1 MSKSSTSTTSSKQNK
16 KRNIQQQTKSIPKT
30 TINLQ
35 KSYHNYYPL
44 VPNITSYFHPKPKLV
59 KKPTPSSLLIKQ
71 IKKSSN
77 SIRLKLKKQEKK
89 EQSPYLN
96 QSPLF
101 ISPIILRTPKRQSS
115 NNIDIGNDKS
125 STSNDNTS
133 TSFSYCMSSTSE
145 LSDSFNISLPNL
157 DKELRALTTTTLQSP
172 SKPYQYQTQ
181 HETKYPSITI
191 PSGIAKL
198 ILIDSKKSR
207 PNKSPLPA
215 YYPPSDTL
223 SFSNQS
229 SLSTSSKPS
238 FNLSK
243 EINTQHNGK
252 QKEIFIKNYR
262 SNTSQTILPKSNI
275 TKQLISNT
283 IAKDILTSPIHHT
296 PRIYNPLKHQQ
307 GIWSYSRLYQH
318 CPSYPG
324 ISPKDSM
331 STISQDDQHSI
342 SSSSTS
348 NSSNNVSNSNIM
360 LCLTTNANDNIEN
373 KSTIKQYRKVIS
385 KKYNHLIQ
393 HQIKSFI
400 NYSGKHCKTVTTEQQ
415 SLNLPT
421 NKFNGSRSEIIQ
433 EYDSVYGD
441 PLIDKEDS
449 STRILY
455 QNSGSIGLSN
465 TAHTLEVIC
474 EFTHKTKADIL
485 CLAETNTHW
494 KHTATK
500 NKLLQVTKQFWKR
513 SKIQTS
519 ETITQWTSINKP
531 GGTMMLSSPKLTSRV
546 ISSGEDEE
554 GYGRWSY
561 TTYGGKNNT

>member
-1 MSKSSTSTTSSKQNK
+1 
-16 KRNIQQQTKSIPKT
+16 
-30 TINLQ
+30 
-35 KSYHNYYPL
+35 
-44 VPNITSYFHPKPKLV
+44 
-59 KKPTPSSLLIKQ
+59 
-71 IKKSSN
+71 
-77 SIRLKLKKQEKK
+77 
-89 EQSPYLN
+89 
-96 QSPLF
+96 
-101 ISPIILRTPKRQSS
+101 
-115 NNIDIGNDKS
+115 
-125 STSNDNTS
+125 
-133 TSFSYCMSSTSE
+133 MSSTSE

-157 DKELRALTTTTLQSP
+157 DKELKALTTTTLQSP

-252 QKEIFIKNYR
+252 QKEIFIKNYG
-262 SNTSQTILPKSNI
+262 SNISQTILPKSNI

-373 KSTIKQYRKVIS
+373 KLTIKQSRKVIS
-385 KKYNHLIQ
+385 KKYNHLVQ

-400 NYSGKHCKTVTTEQQ
+400 NHSGKHCKTVTTEQQ

-421 NKFNGSRSEIIQ
+421 NKFNGSRSKIIQ

-441 PLIDKEDS
+441 PLIDIPSLHNSTTNS
-449 STRILY
+449 SKIFSHETKMPTNKSSITQSNNPPTSPVDITFGDELIPKQNNITRLLY
-455 QNSGSIGLSN
+455 HNTGSLGLSN
-465 TAHTLEVIC
+465 NSHNLEVIC
-474 EFTHKTKADIL
+474 DAMFTHDIDIASL
-485 CLAETNTHW
+485 VETNTHW
-494 KHTATK
+494 KHNNSIPRIK
-500 NKLLQVTKQFWKR
+500 QVIKKFWSR
-513 SKIQTS
+513 TNISTS
-519 ETITQWTSINKP
+519 ETITPWSSIYKP
-531 GGTMMLSSPKLTSRV
+531 GGTVTISTSNIASSV
-546 ISSGEDEE
+546 VDSGEDKE
-554 GYGRWSY
+554 GLGRWSFV
-561 TTYGGKNNT
+561 TYGGKNNKKVTLVSAYRTCKPNDNQGVSTAHSQQWDILEERQQERGNIREK